1 NGIYIDT
8 WLQYSW
14 LNGMVKGEQLSN
26 ENYKIDGLSASVETG
41 YRKLIYQGANGN
53 VFLIPQGQFIF
64 SGVEADDV
72 KEFNG
77 THVTTSGNNNIQSRL
92 GVKLSREGTSKIDKG
107 KDKLFTVY
115 AEANWLNNSR
125 QVGAEM
131 NGVSIKQA
139 GNKNVAEL
147 KLGTEG
153 KFNKN
158 MNLWTNVAQQ
168 IGAKGYSDT
177 TMTIGFKYSF

>member
-1 NGIYIDT
+1 MNMMI
-8 WLQYSW
+8 S
-14 LNGMVKGEQLSN
+14 
-26 ENYKIDGLSASVETG
+26 
-41 YRKLIYQGANGN
+41 YQEL
-53 VFLIPQGQFIF
+53 VRTFL
-64 SGVEADDV
+64 
-72 KEFNG
+72 
-77 THVTTSGNNNIQSRL
+77 
-92 GVKLSREGTSKIDKG
+92 
-107 KDKLFTVY
+107 
-115 AEANWLNNSR
+115 
-125 QVGAEM
+125 
-131 NGVSIKQA
+131 KQA